1 MYPGSLYRIRYVR
14 VCGQQPWTLFDRDAG
29 HERVKSLGHA
39 ETYHA
44 HRHISRNERRD
55 IWGRIG
61 AVMKVATACHMAPTD
76 VMRASQVLQ
85 VT

>member
-1 MYPGSLYRIRYVR
+1 MR
-14 VCGQQPWTLFDRDAG
+14 A
-29 HERVKSLGHA
+29 RVKSLGHA

-44 HRHISRNERRD
+44 HRHISRREE
-55 IWGRIG
+55 GYLGGIG